1 MSISNIANRHYPDRL
16 AYGEM
21 PERYLKGK
29 KYKDEDGDEFVLI
42 DRFYGGLF
50 KSDARLV
57 QVDGTTYKGHI
68 KTVNTR
74 HAIYSVTEDGR
85 WFNSSGMP
93 VICPKDLDAN
103 AKLKEVQA
111 ESKKIEEDKKY
122 KELKMKV
129 LGKVKKHGE

>member
-1 MSISNIANRHYPDRL
+1 MSISNIANRHYPNPS
-16 AYGEM
+16 Y
-21 PERYLKGK
+21 PELPKIYLDGK
-29 KYKDEDGDEFVLI
+29 KYKDEDGEVFVMI
-42 DRFYGGLF
+42 DRMYGGLF
-50 KSDARLV
+50 KESQSLI
-57 QVDGTTYKGHI
+57 QVDGSIYKGHI

-74 HAIYSVTEDGR
+74 HAIYKLTEDGR

-93 VICPKDLDAN
+93 VNCPKDLDAN

-122 KELKMKV
+122 QELKIKV